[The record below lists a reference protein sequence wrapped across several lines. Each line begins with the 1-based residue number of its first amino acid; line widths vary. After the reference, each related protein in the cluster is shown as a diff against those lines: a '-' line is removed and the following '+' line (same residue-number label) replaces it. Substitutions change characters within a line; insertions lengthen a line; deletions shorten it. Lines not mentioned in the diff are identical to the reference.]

1 MTSIHHKSTADYAT
15 SAIRQMILTG
25 ELLPG
30 ARVDQNTIAAHLD
43 ISRHP
48 VRQAI
53 ERLAERGFV
62 VSRPH
67 HSVVVAELS
76 VADMENLYQARTV
89 VEEAAIYLAWPNYD
103 KNFVAA
109 SEKRLAKME
118 RANRLED
125 LDEYMIE
132 NFEFHMSFYRM
143 CGNPHLIRV
152 TTSLFQLSERYQRTA
167 LMTENRHS
175 ASEIEHRAMIN
186 SIVKNDIDSLLTACR
201 DHNDGTMKTVH
212 HILSID

>member
-1 MTSIHHKSTADYAT
+1 
-15 SAIRQMILTG
+15 
-25 ELLPG
+25 
-30 ARVDQNTIAAHLD
+30 
-43 ISRHP
+43 
-48 VRQAI
+48 
-53 ERLAERGFV
+53 
-62 VSRPH
+62 
-67 HSVVVAELS
+67 
-76 VADMENLYQARTV
+76 MENLYQARTV

-212 HILSID
+212 HILSRD